1 MEVYVITVEKRSKT
15 YGEDEDVGPVNHLL
29 LWGFTPIPM
38 AVADDPRRHL
48 GIGNVLLL
56 TVRIWWQ
63 ISSGDH
69 LVLICGSLVGQCGG
83 QNDFI
88 ISLWLPSD
96 SVASRGHPSD
106 PEEPEDA
113 C

>member
-1 MEVYVITVEKRSKT
+1 
-15 YGEDEDVGPVNHLL
+15 
-29 LWGFTPIPM
+29 M
-38 AVADDPRRHL
+38 AVADDPRRHM

-106 PEEPEDA
+106 PIEPEDA